1 MNDITAKE
9 NGNMNK
15 ITIVKQLTDMAE
27 GFGWNISADIIDKV
41 LSFSSFKV
49 YSKGEILIR
58 IGDKATNSGIVLSG
72 AVRSF
77 YIDEDGNDISQFFAT
92 RGNLCMDSGMFGFD
106 ESCAS
111 WESLEETTIMV
122 FNAKL
127 MKQLIMSNESLKE
140 CWIEALESSMRYKI
154 YRENGLL
161 VESATERYLEFRK
174 RYPQLC
180 EKIPQQYIATY
191 LGIKP
196 ESLSR
201 IKSSLKEKK

>member
-1 MNDITAKE
+1 MDKE
-9 NGNMNK
+9 TN
-15 ITIVKQLTDMAE
+15 VKHITDMAE
-27 GFGWNISADIIDKV
+27 GFGWNISAGIINQV

-49 YSKGEILIR
+49 YAKGEILVR
-58 IGDKATNSGIVLSG
+58 TGDKAANSGIVLSG

-92 RGNLCMDSGMFGFD
+92 RGYLCMDSGMYGFD
-106 ESCAS
+106 ESSAS
-111 WESLEETTIMV
+111 WEALEETTVMV
-122 FNAKL
+122 FDAKL
-127 MKQLIMSNESLKE
+127 MKQLIMSDESLKE
-140 CWIEALESSMRYKI
+140 YWIEALESGMRYKI
-154 YRENGLL
+154 YRESGFL

-180 EKIPQQYIATY
+180 ERIPQQYIATY

-201 IKSSLKEKK
+201 IKSALKEKKTEE

>member
-1 MNDITAKE
+1 MDKE
-9 NGNMNK
+9 
-15 ITIVKQLTDMAE
+15 IIVKQLTDMAE
-27 GFGWNISADIIDKV
+27 GFGWNISANVIDKV
-41 LSFSSFKV
+41 LAFSSFKV

-58 IGDKATNSGIVLSG
+58 TGDKAANSGIVLSG

-111 WESLEETTIMV
+111 WESLEETTLMI
-122 FNAKL
+122 FDAKL
-127 MKQLIMSNESLKE
+127 MKQLIMSDETLKK
-140 CWIEALESSMRYKI
+140 CWIESLESGMRYKI
-154 YRENGLL
+154 YRENGFL

-201 IKSSLKEKK
+201 IKSSLKEKQVEG